1 MKTKYLLPVVL
12 LMGMSSCMDDLN
24 IPPNTYRSN
33 FETLWNIVDTRYC
46 YLDLKRINWD
56 SVRTVYEARLAN
68 DTLDEITFFDAMAE
82 MLAELKDGHVNLYSS
97 FDRSRYWNWFTDYP
111 ANFNESL
118 IFNENYLGLDYR
130 SVNGLRYKSIAGGKV
145 GYIYYESFGSGFSDA
160 NIRYIFQQFIPCEN
174 GLIID
179 VRNNGGGSADLSG
192 RLASYF
198 FERDTVNMYLQ
209 HKNGPGHNDFSE
221 PVPMKTIAHKTIRWT
236 RPVVVLAN
244 RASYSAT
251 NLFVSRM
258 KDAPK
263 AIVIGDK
270 TGGGGGMP
278 LSNELPNGW
287 MVRFSASPMYN
298 GSMQHI
304 EFGIDPDIKVVLDSA
319 DVVKGRDTLI
329 DWAVSYLI
337 TGN

>member
-1 MKTKYLLPVVL
+1 
-12 LMGMSSCMDDLN
+12 MDDLN

-33 FETLWNIVDTRYC
+33 FETLWSIVDTRYC

-56 SVRTVYEARLAN
+56 SIHTVYEFRLAN
-68 DTLDEITFFDAMAE
+68 DTVDEITFFDAMAE

-111 ANFNESL
+111 ANFSETL
-118 IFNENYLGLDYR
+118 IFNENYLGKDYR

-145 GYIYYESFGSGFSDA
+145 GYIYYESFGSGFSDT

-192 RLASYF
+192 ILASYF
-198 FERDTVNMYLQ
+198 FEQDTVNMYLQ

-221 PVPMKTIAHKTIRWT
+221 PVPMKTIAHKTIRWA

-258 KDAPK
+258 RDAPQ
-263 AIVIGDK
+263 AIIMGDK

-287 MVRFSASPMYN
+287 MVRFSASPMYDA
-298 GSMQHI
+298 SMQHI
-304 EFGIDPDIKVVLDSA
+304 EFGIDPDIKVDLDSA
-319 DVVKGRDTLI
+319 DVAKGKDTLI
-329 DWAVSYLI
+329 ERAIEIL
-337 TGN
+337 TRP